1 MGSPAGRE
9 GTAAGVTAGATTM
22 VEERGAGLLTT
33 AVVVA
38 TDVPFLVEELL
49 IEAPEAW
56 RGEIC
61 LI

>member
-1 MGSPAGRE
+1 
-9 GTAAGVTAGATTM
+9 M

-38 TDVPFLVEELL
+38 TDAPFLVEELL